1 MDKRSIGII
10 GGGAA
15 GMAAAIT
22 AAREGAKVTI
32 FEAGERLGKKLL
44 STGNGK
50 CNLGNQLLDENCYYG
65 ARKFVKEAL
74 ERFGTEDT
82 ISFFEGMGLMLRERN
97 GYLYPWCEQAS
108 VVLDVLRNEIA
119 VLGIRVIC
127 QAKVIEVMPKE
138 SAGFKVRTLDG
149 DYFFDRVILAC
160 GGKAAPKTGSD
171 GSGYDLAK
179 KLGHGIAPVVPALT
193 ALKCKESFF
202 KGIAGVRADAEV
214 TILGEDGKAI
224 AKERGELQLT
234 DYGISGI
241 PVFQLSRI
249 AAYQLQK
256 RKEIAAYI
264 DFLPDLANPEEAVNE
279 RMALRG
285 TRTVEELFVGT
296 IHKKLVSLVLKQI
309 NLKPTDSSDR
319 LSRKQI
325 QHFFFLAKRFPVT
338 AVATGDFQSCQV
350 CAGGVD
356 LGQMTENMESKLH
369 KGLYFVGE
377 IVDVDGRCGGYN
389 LQWAW
394 TSGHIA
400 GRHAAG
406 RQE

>member
-1 MDKRSIGII
+1 MDKIKIGII

-22 AAREGAKVTI
+22 AARDGAQVTI
-32 FEAGERLGKKLL
+32 LEAGERLGKKLL

-50 CNLGNQLLDENCYYG
+50 CNLGNRVLDEKCYYG
-65 ARKFVKEAL
+65 ARKFVKNCL

-82 ISFFEGMGLMLRERN
+82 IAFFEGMGLMLRERN

-119 VLGIRVIC
+119 SLGVQAIC
-127 QAKVIEVMPKE
+127 QEKVIDISPKDQ
-138 SAGFKVRTLDG
+138 GGYFVRTLNRD
-149 DYFFDRVILAC
+149 FMFDRLILAC

-179 KLGHGIAPVVPALT
+179 KLGHRIVLVVPALT

-214 TILGEDGKAI
+214 TLLGEDGKTI

-241 PVFQLSRI
+241 PVFQLSRM
-249 AAYQLQK
+249 ASYQLQK
-256 RKEIAAYI
+256 KKEVSAFI
-264 DFLPDLANPEEAVNE
+264 DFLPDLINPEEAVNG

-285 TRTVEELFVGT
+285 SRTVEELFVGT
-296 IHKKLVSLVLKQI
+296 IHKKIVSLLLKQI
-309 NLKPTDSSDR
+309 QLKPTEASDH

-338 AVATGDFQSCQV
+338 IVATGDFQSCQV

-356 LGQMTENMESKLH
+356 FAQITDSMESKLL

-377 IVDVDGRCGGYN
+377 LLDIDGRCGGYN

-400 GRHAAG
+400 GMHAAG

>member
-1 MDKRSIGII
+1 MEKKKIGII

-15 GMAAAIT
+15 GMTAAIT
-22 AAREGAKVTI
+22 AARKGASVTI

-50 CNLGNQLLDENCYYG
+50 CNLGNRVLDENCYYG
-65 ARKFVKEAL
+65 TRKFVRDCL
-74 ERFGTEDT
+74 ERFGVEDT

-108 VVLDVLRNEIA
+108 VVLDVLRNEITA
-119 VLGIRVIC
+119 LGIRVIH
-127 QAKVIEVMPKE
+127 QAKVIEVSPREKG
-138 SAGFKVRTLDG
+138 GFFVRTLDE
-149 DYFFDRVILAC
+149 DFVFERVIFAC
-160 GGKAAPKTGSD
+160 GGKAVPKTGSD
-171 GSGYDLAK
+171 GSGYELAK
-179 KLGHGIAPVVPALT
+179 KLGHRIVPVVPALT

-202 KGIAGVRADAEV
+202 KSIAGVRADAEV
-214 TILGEDGKAI
+214 TILGEDGKAA

-256 RKEIAAYI
+256 KKEITVFL
-264 DFLPDLANPEEAVNE
+264 DFLPDLVNPEEAVND
-279 RMALRG
+279 RMGLRG
-285 TRTVEELFVGT
+285 SRTVEELFVGT
-296 IHKKLVSLVLKQI
+296 IHKKLVSLILKLIQ
-309 NLKPTDSSDR
+309 LKPTDSADR

-356 LGQMTENMESKLH
+356 LAQLTEHLESRLH
-369 KGLYFVGE
+369 PGLYFVGE
-377 IVDVDGRCGGYN
+377 LLDVDGRCGGYN

-400 GRHAAG
+400 GMHAAG
-406 RQE
+406 R

>member
-32 FEAGERLGKKLL
+32 FEAGERLGKKIL

-50 CNLGNQLLDENCYYG
+50 CNLGNRLLDENCYYG
-65 ARKFVKEAL
+65 TKTFVKGAL

-108 VVLDVLRNEIA
+108 VVLDILRNEIA
-119 VLGIRVIC
+119 VLGIHVIY
-127 QAKVIEVMPKE
+127 QAKVIDVSPKDRG
-138 SAGFKVRTLDG
+138 GFLVRTLDD
-149 DYFFDRVILAC
+149 DYFFNRVILAC

-179 KLGHGIAPVVPALT
+179 KLGHRIVPVVPALT

-202 KGIAGVRADAEV
+202 KGIAGVRADAEI
-214 TILGEDGKAI
+214 TILGEDGKAA

-285 TRTVEELFVGT
+285 SRTVEELFVGT
-296 IHKKLVSLVLKQI
+296 IHKKLISLVLKLT
-309 NLKPTDSSDR
+309 NLKPADSSDH

-338 AVATGDFQSCQV
+338 AIATGDFQSCQV

-356 LGQMTENMESKLH
+356 LGQVTENMESKLH
-369 KGLYFVGE
+369 HGLYFVGE
-377 IVDVDGRCGGYN
+377 LVDIDGRCGGYN